1 MAKFLY
7 GPAWMK
13 NPADGPSQKK
23 IVLHCNNRMS
33 VDFRLAKVCLAIEE
47 ENKHVRDQNI
57 SAMGFQIESDCLHD
71 SRKETFMPS
80 YIIAVEKETI
90 FIFFRGSRLISV
102 QDWLTNLHY
111 LPVNVLENTN
121 LQEGPSLKVH
131 GGYWN
136 VAKEHTLKILR
147 CINTVISRQRDK
159 KNMQVIFA
167 GHSKGGAHALS
178 VRTFW
183 VYNKATIT
191 SSFPILKDVG
201 VRVVTFG
208 SPLVL
213 SVPDGDY
220 SVLCQVLDPKLNAET
235 RAYVTSAD
243 IVPRLLGKKSAS
255 GEMHLRVEVQSN
267 NAGSL
272 ITGLVGTGCMT
283 VALTAATGGM
293 AALAALVCGY
303 ATFSQKLKQGMIEQV
318 LRVRESSEVQGYVCV
333 GEFRFLPRPGST
345 ESMQKLFGPDAHSCL
360 ELPRWTGVNGM
371 IDDHLISSYVSCLSR
386 QLPVLTI
393 ETLLCQAES
402 ATAALVNARA
412 AIRAGAVDGA
422 ALNKIDTAT
431 ASLRAAAQRA
441 CTCAVHAA
449 ANQSGSMDSI
459 ESAARMTEAAIA
471 HAFKTAAAAREEAKE
486 AAAKKAAEAELKAR
500 AETIAKSA
508 RQWLCTF
515 VVAAAGIIS
524 MHLQVLTF
532 SSTLTL

>member
-1 MAKFLY
+1 
-7 GPAWMK
+7 
-13 NPADGPSQKK
+13 
-23 IVLHCNNRMS
+23 MS
-33 VDFRLAKVCLAIEE
+33 GDFRLAKVCLAIEE

-90 FIFFRGSRLISV
+90 FIFFRGSRLINV

-159 KNMQVIFA
+159 NMQVIFA

-191 SSFPILKDVG
+191 SSFPFLKDIG

-220 SVLCQVLDPKLNAET
+220 SVLCQVLDLKLNAET

-255 GEMHLRVEVQSN
+255 GERHLRVEVQSN
-267 NAGSL
+267 NTGGL

-283 VALTAATGGM
+283 VALTAATGGLATL
-293 AALAALVCGY
+293 AALACGC
-303 ATFSQKLKQGMIEQV
+303 ATYSQKLKQGIIEQV
-318 LRVRESSEVQGYVCV
+318 LRVRESSEVRGYVCV

-345 ESMQKLFGPDAHSCL
+345 ESMQKLFGPDAHNCL
-360 ELPRWTGVNGM
+360 ELPPWTGVNGM
-371 IDDHLISSYVSCLSR
+371 INNHLISSYVSCLSR

-393 ETLLCQAES
+393 EPLLCQAES
-402 ATAALVNARA
+402 ATAALVNARD

-431 ASLRAAAQRA
+431 ASLRAATQLA

-459 ESAARMTEAAIA
+459 ESAARVTEAAIA
-471 HAFKTAAAAREEAKE
+471 HAFNTAAAAREAAAKK

-500 AETIAKSA
+500 AETNAKSA

-515 VVAAAGIIS
+515 VVAAGIIS

-532 SSTLTL
+532 SSTLHAIGMHVCCVQCAPEL